1 MKKAWVNFLNSS
13 GGQLIDQQ
21 NQLLVVFYLFID
33 IGEPTV
39 RQASIGVPS
48 LTEKGPEKVMTMTT
62 GLKITEETSR
72 RAVFIAYQ
80 TDSEEVTLSSVYTF
94 PSTGI
99 SLKRAL
105 PIR

>member
-1 MKKAWVNFLNSS
+1 
-13 GGQLIDQQ
+13 
-21 NQLLVVFYLFID
+21 
-33 IGEPTV
+33 
-39 RQASIGVPS
+39 
-48 LTEKGPEKVMTMTT
+48 MTMTT
-62 GLKITEETSR
+62 GLKITWETSR
-72 RAVFIAYQ
+72 GAVFIAYQ